1 MNTALKGGL
10 IAIYALACI
19 SLVWPLPFEAG
30 PWLQKIS
37 VILLAIHLLET
48 IVMFKHVKKYQ
59 GPVGTSILLSLL
71 FGLLHWLPL
80 AKGNVKG

>member
-1 MNTALKGGL
+1 MNTALKGSL
-10 IAIYALACI
+10 IAIYALTCI
-19 SLVWPLPFEAG
+19 SLVWLLPLEAG

-48 IVMFKHVKKYQ
+48 VVMFKHVRKYE
-59 GPVGTSILLSLL
+59 GPLATSILLSLL

-80 AKGNVKG
+80 TKGHVKG

>member
-1 MNTALKGGL
+1 MNTALKGSL

-19 SLVWPLPFEAG
+19 SLAWPLPFEAG

-37 VILLAIHLLET
+37 GILLAIHLLET
-48 IVMFKHVKKYQ
+48 VVMFKHVRKYQ
-59 GPVGTSILLSLL
+59 GPLATSILLSLL

-80 AKGNVKG
+80 SKGNVKG